1 MKHFISLGAGV
12 QSSAMALMAANKEI
26 TPMPEAAIFADTQ
39 AEPQSVYDWLD
50 WLEKQ
55 LPFPVYKV
63 TAGDLWKDSIEMKTS
78 KDGRKYTKTLI
89 PLFTYTEEKG
99 QGMMPYRLCT
109 VDYKVKPLSKKVK
122 ELAGVKRGEKN
133 KVVTQWIGISLDES
147 RRMKP
152 SREKWSEHRW
162 PLIEM
167 RMTRQAC
174 KDWMQAKGYPEP
186 PRSACVFCPFHSNA
200 EWQRLKTQEPAE
212 FERAVQ
218 FEQELQEAKS
228 KTRDNMHSTPYLH
241 RSCKPI
247 DQVDTRSDFDK
258 GQLPLWDDEC
268 EGMCGI

>member
-1 MKHFISLGAGV
+1 MRHFISLGAGV
-12 QSSAMALMAANKEI
+12 QSSAMALMAAHKEI

-39 AEPQSVYDWLD
+39 AEPQSVYDWLE

-63 TAGDLWKDSIEMKTS
+63 TAGDLWQDSLKMKTS
-78 KDGRKYTKTLI
+78 KEGKRYTKTLI
-89 PLFTYTEEKG
+89 PFFTFNEADG
-99 QGMMPYRLCT
+99 QGKIPYRTCT
-109 VDYKVKPLSKKVK
+109 ADYKVVPLLKKAK

-152 SREKWSEHRW
+152 SREKWSKHRW

-186 PRSACVFCPFHSNA
+186 PRSACVFCPFHSNK

-218 FEQELQEAKS
+218 FEKELQETKAA
-228 KTRDNMHSTPYLH
+228 TDNMHSTPYLH
-241 RSCKPI
+241 RSCQPI